1 MKNFGQTFF
10 CGILVSGLSFLFAG
24 CDQGKLTM
32 PSKSDSLDVPT
43 VSVQSGTLSGVRE
56 GGLNVFKGVPYA
68 APPVGEA
75 RWKPPGEPL
84 TWSGTRQATQYGA
97 SCPQP
102 GVRYSTIYSF
112 ELEKFSEDCL
122 KLNIWAPADATNAPV
137 FFWIHGGANMRGSSQ
152 EPLYDGARLAQ
163 TGIIVVTVNYRL
175 GILGFLAHPE
185 LSAESERGVS
195 GNYALLDQVAALRWV
210 RNNIRE
216 FGGDPDKVTIAG
228 ESAGGLSVLS
238 LLAMPDAR
246 GLFSKAIAQS
256 SYMISY
262 PELKVSRFG
271 QQAAEDTGQDLVEK
285 LNASSIAELRKMDS
299 AAISNAAADLGYF
312 PIGTVDGVV
321 LPGQLVEIFEQGKQA
336 PVPVLAGFNSG
347 EIRSLS
353 ILAPPPP
360 ETAEMYEASIR
371 ERYFD
376 LTDEF
381 LRLYPSSDMQES
393 IYATTRDALYGW
405 TAERLSRMQTAI
417 GQPAYLYLFDH
428 GYPAADAA
436 GLHGFHASELPF
448 MFGNADRT
456 PPLWPK
462 IPETPTHTELS
473 VAMVGYWSSFVR
485 DGVPLANGSPK
496 WPAFGKNRSF
506 MHFTEAPDP
515 SVGLFPGMYELHE
528 EAVSRR
534 RASGVAPWNWNTG
547 IVSPKLMPSIETLTS
562 SENQ

>member
-1 MKNFGQTFF
+1 
-10 CGILVSGLSFLFAG
+10 
-24 CDQGKLTM
+24 M
-32 PSKSDSLDVPT
+32 PSKSDSVNVPT
-43 VSVQSGTLSGVRE
+43 VSVQSGILSGVRE

-68 APPVGEA
+68 APPIGEA
-75 RWKPPGEPL
+75 RWKPPGEPVA
-84 TWSGTRQATQYGA
+84 WSGTRQATEYGA

-122 KLNIWAPADATNAPV
+122 TLNIWAPADATNVPV
-137 FFWIHGGANMRGSSQ
+137 FFWIHGGANLRGSSQ
-152 EPLYDGARLAQ
+152 EPLYDGARLAE

-185 LSAESERGVS
+185 LSAESELGVS

-210 RNNIRE
+210 QNNIRE

-238 LLAMPDAR
+238 LMTMPDAR

-262 PELKVSRFG
+262 PELKKPRFG
-271 QQAAEDTGQDLVEK
+271 QESAEATGQELVKK
-285 LNASSIAELRKMDS
+285 LNASSVAELRKMDS

-312 PIGTVDGVV
+312 PIGTVDGAV
-321 LPGQLVEIFEQGKQA
+321 LPGQMVEIFEQGRQA

-360 ETAEMYEASIR
+360 ETAEMYEASIQ
-371 ERYFD
+371 ERYLD
-376 LTDEF
+376 LAEEF
-381 LRLYPSSDMQES
+381 LRLYPSSNMQES

-428 GYPAADAA
+428 GYPAADEA

-448 MFGNADRT
+448 MFGNMDRT

-462 IPETPTHTELS
+462 IPSAPVHTDLS
-473 VAMVGYWSSFVR
+473 SAMVSYWSSFAQ
-485 DGVPLANGSPK
+485 GGEPLASGSPS
-496 WPAFGKNRSF
+496 WPAFGKGRNY
-506 MHFTEAPDP
+506 MHFAEVPNP
-515 SVGLFPGMYELHE
+515 STGLLPGMYELHE

-534 RASGVAPWNWNTG
+534 RARGSEPWNWNTG
-547 IVSPKLMPSIETLTS
+547 IASPKLTPSEETVLTS
-562 SENQ
+562 DSH